1 MNENLI
7 FGILFLK
14 NITSV
19 SAIQLFK
26 FVRTF
31 QWKLSEFFLNFL
43 IFHQKVS
50 KSTKTNEKD
59 HSFYNTISLKKPHS
73 FHKYIYIYMYIFSRD
88 VCAFQ
93 KRSKILS
100 GWEGGW
106 DRG

>member
-59 HSFYNTISLKKPHS
+59 HSFYNTVSLKKPHT
-73 FHKYIYIYMYIFSRD
+73 FDKYIYMYIFPRD
-88 VCAFQ
+88 VCVFQ
-93 KRSKILS
+93 KGSKILS
-100 GWEGGW
+100 GWE
-106 DRG
+106 